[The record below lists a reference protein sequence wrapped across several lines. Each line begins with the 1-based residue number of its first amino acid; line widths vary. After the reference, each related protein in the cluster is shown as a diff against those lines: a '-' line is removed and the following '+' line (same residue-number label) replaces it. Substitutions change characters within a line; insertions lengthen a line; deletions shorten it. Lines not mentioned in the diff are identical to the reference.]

1 MSVDI
6 NQIYGKSV
14 IGQSS
19 IETKIQEL
27 YNKHK
32 KLNYNPAKFK
42 SKNDENGSNNTAQNF
57 FLNDSQLNESNSES
71 SHELNLKIL

>member
-1 MSVDI
+1 MVWSNI
-6 NQIYGKSV
+6 W
-14 IGQSS
+14 
-19 IETKIQEL
+19 
-27 YNKHK
+27 K